1 LQYRGEEQNVR
12 SRVLVLVLLA
22 AVAALGGGTTAGA
35 SVSGVVISQV
45 YGGGGNTGAPAAT
58 LKNDFIELYNAG
70 PTDVDLTNWSV
81 QYASSAGTSWQ
92 VTPLTGTIPAGH
104 HYLIREAAGTGGS
117 VDLPP
122 ADATGS
128 IPMSATSGKVAL
140 VQGSTTALTPQSCPA
155 VHDFVGYGTS
165 ADCWEGKGQ
174 LFTGPTPNLNNASA
188 ALRLGNGATDTDNN
202 LADFVVG
209 APNPRNVGETAPR
222 VSSST
227 PAPAATGVA
236 RNSSVAVVFSEAV
249 TTSASAFDIT
259 CASSGAHPFSFSGS
273 GASYSLDPTTD
284 FGSNETCTVTVT
296 ASGVTDVDADDPPDA
311 MAADHVFTFQTVE
324 QAFCGDPATPIP
336 AIQGEGSTIT
346 PSLIGAASVEGVVV
360 GDFEGATTAG
370 LQGFYLQDPA
380 GDGNAATSDGIFV
393 FTANNAS
400 AVSVGQRVRVSGF
413 ARERFDQTAIMG
425 SATNNGTGVTNI
437 LQCGPGSV
445 TPTDVSVP
453 FATLSFPERYEGMLV
468 RFPQALVIAE
478 YFNFERFG
486 ELVLGLPLAGETRPF
501 TPTSIVEPG
510 APAQARLLQN
520 QLRRITLDDG
530 LGSQNPPFLRHPDG
544 AQFTLVNRFRGG
556 DTVAN
561 AVGVMGQD
569 FGLYRIQPTGGAS
582 YTPVNPRPTERAE
595 VGGTLQV
602 AAMNTLNF
610 FLSGNDPTTT
620 ADDRCGGNQNLECRG
635 WNTDQP
641 QEFPRQR
648 DKLIATLAGLEAN
661 VIGLNEIENT
671 PGVDPLGDPTRGVVA
686 GLNAYPGAGTW
697 ARIDTGVIGTDAIR
711 VGLIYQPAEVVPVG
725 AFKTLTSAVD
735 PRFID
740 TRSRPAL
747 AQTFEEVAT
756 GARFTV
762 VVNHLKSKGSAC
774 AGDPDALDGQGNC
787 NGTRT
792 LAAQA
797 LVDWLATD
805 PTGSGDPDFLIMGDL
820 NSYAMEDPID
830 AIKAGP
836 DGIAGTADDYTNLIA
851 KYGGTYAYSYVFD
864 GMAGYLDHALSGAT
878 MTPQVTGV
886 TEWHVNADEPDIF
899 DYDMSFK
906 PAAQDALYEPLPYR
920 ASDHDPV
927 IVGLDAT
934 TSYDDLRRLIR
945 AFVANAGIE
954 NSLLAKVNAAQR
966 AEERGDLDAKADVLN
981 ALVNEL
987 RAQSG
992 KALTEAQAEMLIEIV
1007 SQL

>member
-1 LQYRGEEQNVR
+1 MFDGFTRDQAGGK
-12 SRVLVLVLLA
+12 LVIYHGWGDPLVTPQPT
-22 AVAALGGGTTAGA
+22 VAFYERTATQ
-35 SVSGVVISQV
+35 SG
-45 YGGGGNTGAPAAT
+45 
-58 LKNDFIELYNAG
+58 G
-70 PTDVDLTNWSV
+70 PTT
-81 QYASSAGTSWQ
+81 
-92 VTPLTGTIPAGH
+92 
-104 HYLIREAAGTGGS
+104 
-117 VDLPP
+117 
-122 ADATGS
+122 
-128 IPMSATSGKVAL
+128 
-140 VQGSTTALTPQSCPA
+140 
-155 VHDFVGYGTS
+155 FVL
-165 ADCWEGKGQ
+165 D
-174 LFTGPTPNLNNASA
+174 P
-188 ALRLGNGATDTDNN
+188 ATDF
-202 LADFVVG
+202 A
-209 APNPRNVGETAPR
+209 
-222 VSSST
+222 
-227 PAPAATGVA
+227 
-236 RNSSVAVVFSEAV
+236 
-249 TTSASAFDIT
+249 
-259 CASSGAHPFSFSGS
+259 
-273 GASYSLDPTTD
+273 
-284 FGSNETCTVTVT
+284 SNETCTVTVV
-296 ASGVTDVDADDPPDA
+296 AANVTDQDANDPPDA
-311 MAADHVFTFQTVE
+311 MAANHVFTFQTVE
-324 QAFCGDPATPIP
+324 QAVCGDPYTEIS
-336 AIQGEGSTIT
+336 AIQGSGATAATTGNVST
-346 PSLIGAASVEGVVV
+346 EGVVV
-360 GDFEGATTAG
+360 GDFEGPTTSG
-370 LQGFYLQDPA
+370 LQGFYLQDLA
-380 GDGNAATSDGIFV
+380 GDGDAATSDGIFV
-393 FTANNAS
+393 YTGTNAS
-400 AVSVGQRVRVSGF
+400 AVSAGQVVRVSGI
-413 ARERFDQTAIMG
+413 ARERFDQTAVMG
-425 SATNNGTGVTNI
+425 ANNTTTPVANI
-437 LQCGPGSV
+437 LQCGTGSV
-445 TPTDVSVP
+445 TPTDVSMP
-453 FATLSFPERYEGMLV
+453 FAAMSFPERYEGMLV
-468 RFPQALVIAE
+468 RFPQSLVISE

-510 APAQARLLQN
+510 APANDRLLQN

-561 AVGVMGQD
+561 AVGVIGQD
-569 FGLYRIQPTGGAS
+569 FGLYRIQPTAAAN

-595 VGGTLQV
+595 VGGTMQV

-610 FLSGNDPTTT
+610 FLSGNDPTTA

-671 PGVDPLGDPTRGVVA
+671 SGVDPLGDPTRGIVA
-686 GLNAYPGAGTW
+686 GLNAFPGAGTW

-756 GARFTV
+756 GARFTD

-774 AGDPDALDGQGNC
+774 ADIGDPDLGDGQGNC
-787 NGTRT
+787 NKTR
-792 LAAQA
+792 LAAAQA

-805 PTGSGDPDFLIMGDL
+805 PTGSDDPDFLIMGDL

-836 DGIAGTADDYTNLIA
+836 DDVAGTADDYTNLIA

-864 GMAGYLDHALSGAT
+864 GMAGYLDHALSGTT

-927 IVGLDAT
+927 IVGLDPT
-934 TSYDDLRRLIR
+934 TSYDDLRRLVR
-945 AFVANAGIE
+945 AFVDHDGIE
-954 NSLLAKVNAAQR
+954 NSLIAKLNAAQR
-966 AEERGDLDAKADVLN
+966 AEERGDLEAKEDALDAFASEV
-981 ALVNEL
+981 

-992 KALTEAQAEMLIEIV
+992 KALTAEEAQMLIDIASE
-1007 SQL
+1007 L